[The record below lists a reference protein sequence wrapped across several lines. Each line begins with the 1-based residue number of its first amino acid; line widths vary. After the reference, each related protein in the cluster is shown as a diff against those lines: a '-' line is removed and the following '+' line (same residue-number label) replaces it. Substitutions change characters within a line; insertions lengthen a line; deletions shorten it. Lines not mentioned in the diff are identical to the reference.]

1 MNLAGVTTRNAWKP
15 WLNYMLTAVEITA
28 KETNQTIDEIL
39 DQMNATHLHSKN
51 KLKWYSLELNQL
63 LFSQPYI
70 KPKKIGELLEVRS
83 RTTLTKYMHELTDI
97 GVLSH
102 HQEGKEVFYINND
115 LVRILKP

>member
-1 MNLAGVTTRNAWKP
+1 
-15 WLNYMLTAVEITA
+15 MLTAVEITS
-28 KETNQTIDEIL
+28 KETNQTIDEIIS
-39 DQMNATHLHSKN
+39 QMQATHQHAKM

-70 KPKKIGELLEVRS
+70 KPRKIGELLEVRS

-97 GVLSH
+97 GVLSP

-115 LVRILKP
+115 LIRILKA